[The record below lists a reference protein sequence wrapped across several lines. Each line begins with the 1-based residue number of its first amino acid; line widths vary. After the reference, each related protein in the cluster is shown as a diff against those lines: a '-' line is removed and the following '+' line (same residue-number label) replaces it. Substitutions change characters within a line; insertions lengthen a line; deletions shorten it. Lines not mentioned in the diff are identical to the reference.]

1 MQLKWIED
9 LLVLERTRSFSRAA
23 ELRHITQSALS
34 RRIRSLE
41 EWVGAELVDRNIY
54 PLALTPA
61 GATFC
66 ESASQAADLL
76 TEARAALRRESTLPD
91 RTLDIAAGHT
101 LSLAFLPAWLKR
113 CRQQFG
119 DFHARVVAANVLD
132 AVVALAEGHC
142 DLMLGYNHPRVP
154 VSLDAERFLSLTVG
168 ADTLVPVSVPTSR
181 GRPLYTVPV
190 TGNPPT
196 PFLAYTPNTTLGRV
210 LDTVLEARGAH
221 RGLVRCYEADM
232 AMLLLKMATEG
243 HGLAWLPLST
253 AAEALADG
261 TLVRAGDAMWQADLE
276 ICAYRPVLSSNPTL
290 LELWRMLALPAGVAT
305 AHHAVSQASTVV
317 GWRPTTSHNVHA
329 SVHPIPRYPAPA
341 DPGGDDLHADFRVH
355 RAGRR

>member
-41 EWVGAELVDRNIY
+41 DWVGAELVDRNTY
-54 PLALTPA
+54 PLALTRA
-61 GATFC
+61 GAAFC
-66 ESASQAADLL
+66 ETAGQAADLL
-76 TEARAALRRESTLPD
+76 LDARAALRREASLPGNAI
-91 RTLDIAAGHT
+91 DIAAGHT

-113 CRQQFG
+113 CQQRFG

-132 AVVALAEGHC
+132 AVVALSEGHC

-154 VSLDAERFLSLTVG
+154 VSLDADRFLSLTVG
-168 ADTLVPVSVPTSR
+168 ADTLLPVSAPR
-181 GRPLYTVPV
+181 PDGRPRFAVPAAAQ
-190 TGNPPT
+190 GGAPPI

-210 LDTVLEARGAH
+210 LDTVLETHNAH

-261 TLVRAGDAMWQADLE
+261 TLVHAGDASWYAELE
-276 ICAYRPVLSSNPTL
+276 IVAFRPVISSNPTL
-290 LELWRMLALPAGVAT
+290 LEFWRMLETPGSATPRLVSSRPAVL
-305 AHHAVSQASTVV
+305 AS
-317 GWRPTTSHNVHA
+317 A
-329 SVHPIPRYPAPA
+329 A
-341 DPGGDDLHADFRVH
+341 
-355 RAGRR
+355 

>member
-41 EWVGAELVDRNIY
+41 DWVGAELVDRNTY
-54 PLALTPA
+54 PLALTRA
-61 GATFC
+61 GAAFC
-66 ESASQAADLL
+66 ETAGQAAELL
-76 TEARAALRRESTLPD
+76 LDARATLRREASLPGNAIG
-91 RTLDIAAGHT
+91 IAAGHT

-113 CRQQFG
+113 CRQRFG

-132 AVVALAEGHC
+132 AVVALSEGHC

-154 VSLDAERFLSLTVG
+154 VSLDAERFASLAVG
-168 ADTLVPVSVPTSR
+168 ADTLVPVSAPTSR
-181 GRPLYTVPV
+181 GRPRYGVPD
-190 TGNPPT
+190 GRSAPM

-210 LDTVLEARGAH
+210 LDTVLEARDAH

-261 TLVRAGDAMWQADLE
+261 SLVHAGDASWHAELG
-276 ICAYRPVLSSNPTL
+276 IFAYRSVISSNPTL
-290 LELWRMLALPAGVAT
+290 LEFWRMLESPGSETPTLVTAAAGD
-305 AHHAVSQASTVV
+305 
-317 GWRPTTSHNVHA
+317 RPTLA
-329 SVHPIPRYPAPA
+329 SAA
-341 DPGGDDLHADFRVH
+341 
-355 RAGRR
+355 

>member
-41 EWVGAELVDRNIY
+41 EWAGAELVDRNVY
-54 PLALTPA
+54 PLELTPA

-66 ESASQAADLL
+66 ESARQAAELL
-76 TEARAALRRESTLPD
+76 TEARATLRRESAQPD
-91 RTLDIAAGHT
+91 RTLDIVAGHT
-101 LSLAFLPAWLKR
+101 LSLAFLPAWLRR
-113 CRQQFG
+113 CRERSG
-119 DFHARVVAANVLD
+119 DFHARVAAANVLD

-154 VSLDAERFLSLTVG
+154 VTLDAERFLSLTVG
-168 ADTLVPVSVPTSR
+168 GDTLVPVSVPTSQ
-181 GRPLYTVPV
+181 GRPLYPVPAGA
-190 TGNPPT
+190 TDTT
-196 PFLAYTPNTTLGRV
+196 PFLAYTPDTMLGRV

-221 RGLVRCYEADM
+221 RRLVRCYEADM

-253 AAEALADG
+253 AAEALQAG
-261 TLVRAGDAMWQADLE
+261 TLVRAGDATWQADLE
-276 ICAYRPVLSSNPTL
+276 ICAYRPALSSNPTL
-290 LELWRMLALPAGVAT
+290 LALWRMLAAPDAVAAAQQPVAKRGLAIGLRPQAAGVP
-305 AHHAVSQASTVV
+305 AVPAVPV
-317 GWRPTTSHNVHA
+317 AAPMVA
-329 SVHPIPRYPAPA
+329 IP
-341 DPGGDDLHADFRVH
+341 
-355 RAGRR
+355 

>member
-1 MQLKWIED
+1 MRIRAPQESVARSWGCIMQLKWIED

-41 EWVGAELVDRNIY
+41 DWVGAELVDRNTY
-54 PLALTPA
+54 PLALTRA
-61 GATFC
+61 GAAFC
-66 ESASQAADLL
+66 ETAGQAADLL
-76 TEARAALRRESTLPD
+76 LDARAALRREASLPGNAI
-91 RTLDIAAGHT
+91 DIAAGHT

-113 CRQQFG
+113 CQQRFG

-132 AVVALAEGHC
+132 AVVALSEGHC

-154 VSLDAERFLSLTVG
+154 VSLDADRFLSLTVG
-168 ADTLVPVSVPTSR
+168 ADTLLPVSAPRPDGRPRYAVPTATQ
-181 GRPLYTVPV
+181 G
-190 TGNPPT
+190 GAPPI

-210 LDTVLEARGAH
+210 LDTVLETHNAH

-261 TLVRAGDAMWQADLE
+261 TLVHAGDASWYAELE
-276 ICAYRPVLSSNPTL
+276 IVAYRPVISSNPTL
-290 LELWRMLALPAGVAT
+290 LEFWRMLETPGSATPRLVSSRAEPQGAL
-305 AHHAVSQASTVV
+305 AS
-317 GWRPTTSHNVHA
+317 A
-329 SVHPIPRYPAPA
+329 A
-341 DPGGDDLHADFRVH
+341 
-355 RAGRR
+355 

>member
-41 EWVGAELVDRNIY
+41 DWVGAEPVDRNTY
-54 PLALTPA
+54 PLALTRA
-61 GATFC
+61 GAAFC
-66 ESASQAADLL
+66 ETAGQAADLL
-76 TEARAALRRESTLPD
+76 LDARAALRREASLPGNAI
-91 RTLDIAAGHT
+91 DIAAGHT

-113 CRQQFG
+113 CQQRFG

-132 AVVALAEGHC
+132 AVVALSEGHC

-154 VSLDAERFLSLTVG
+154 VSLDADRFLSLTVG
-168 ADTLVPVSVPTSR
+168 ADTLLPVSAPR
-181 GRPLYTVPV
+181 PDGRPRFAVPAASP
-190 TGNPPT
+190 GDAPPI

-210 LDTVLEARGAH
+210 LDTVLETHNAH

-261 TLVRAGDAMWQADLE
+261 TLVHAGDASWYAELE
-276 ICAYRPVLSSNPTL
+276 IVAFRPVISSNPTL
-290 LELWRMLALPAGVAT
+290 LEFWRMLETPGSATPRLVSSRPAVL
-305 AHHAVSQASTVV
+305 AS
-317 GWRPTTSHNVHA
+317 A
-329 SVHPIPRYPAPA
+329 A
-341 DPGGDDLHADFRVH
+341 
-355 RAGRR
+355 

>member
-1 MQLKWIED
+1 MRIRAPQESVARSWGCIMQLKWIED

-41 EWVGAELVDRNIY
+41 DWVGAELVDRNTY
-54 PLALTPA
+54 PLALTRA
-61 GATFC
+61 GAAFC
-66 ESASQAADLL
+66 ETAGQAADLL
-76 TEARAALRRESTLPD
+76 LDARAALRREASLPGNAI
-91 RTLDIAAGHT
+91 DIAAGHT

-113 CRQQFG
+113 CQQRFG

-132 AVVALAEGHC
+132 AVVALSEGHC

-168 ADTLVPVSVPTSR
+168 ADTLLPVSAPR
-181 GRPLYTVPV
+181 PDGRPRYAVPPAV
-190 TGNPPT
+190 PAAVPPAT
-196 PFLAYTPNTTLGRV
+196 QRDAPPIPFLAYTPNTTLGRV
-210 LDTVLEARGAH
+210 LDTVLETHNAH

-261 TLVRAGDAMWQADLE
+261 TLVHAGDASWYAELE
-276 ICAYRPVLSSNPTL
+276 IVAYRPVISSNPTL
-290 LELWRMLALPAGVAT
+290 LEFWRMLETPGSAT
-305 AHHAVSQASTVV
+305 PRLVSSRAEVSAVLAS
-317 GWRPTTSHNVHA
+317 A
-329 SVHPIPRYPAPA
+329 A
-341 DPGGDDLHADFRVH
+341 
-355 RAGRR
+355 